1 MVGRI
6 RPVEE
11 MTDDEKEYFKKNKY
25 RGNKYRGECPVHG
38 NINHR
43 AIHYQTIYGMR
54 RISAQ

>member
-11 MTDDEKEYFKKNKY
+11 MTDDEKEYFKK
-25 RGNKYRGECPVHG
+25 NKYRGECPVHG